1 MVTFDGVQKTI
12 FLNSTGTYD
21 VSLDLYSEWKEWAA
35 LTDNLKFAKAFDAV
49 GGDDIGGGQSVSPYY
64 FLRTDNGWR
73 IQSPESDGDV
83 IVSGNLFP
91 RVSTDSLFLPSIGDF
106 TVLITQQLSAR
117 AIVVETG
124 VSGLTTIE
132 SEALD
137 LVRQFLDA
145 KVSSRSSKADVIA
158 ASQL

>member
-1 MVTFDGVQKTI
+1 M
-12 FLNSTGTYD
+12 
-21 VSLDLYSEWKEWAA
+21 
-35 LTDNLKFAKAFDAV
+35 
-49 GGDDIGGGQSVSPYY
+49 
-64 FLRTDNGWR
+64 
-73 IQSPESDGDV
+73 

-91 RVSTDSLFLPSIGDF
+91 RVSTDSLFLPSLGDY

-137 LVRQFLDA
+137 LVRQFLDVA
-145 KVSSRSSKADVIA
+145 VSSRASKADVIV